1 MQKIVLSLQP
11 MEKERSID
19 RLARILIFLGAA
31 AIVCTLCWYFR
42 SVLVYIITAFVVS
55 LIGHPVMNLLRKM
68 RIRGKAAPDPVLAVI
83 SLVIL
88 SSVLVFVVTQVIPI
102 VSGIVRDVS
111 IMNARDEMLHRNVL
125 DQINQW
131 IISVIPWVGT
141 DFDVAQLLLGK
152 LSELTDLSSVPGIVG
167 SVASAVAKIS
177 VGVFSVLFI
186 SFFFIKD
193 EGLFGR
199 IIAALVPDKVEE
211 RVEKTI
217 NDIRRLLSRYFVGLL
232 VEIAGVIVLN
242 LLGLWLI
249 ARIGFSY
256 AIGIAFIAGLLNVIP
271 YVGPLVGEV
280 IGVVLCV
287 ILKYGAV
294 AGLDVNIWI
303 YALIVFG
310 IMLAVQMV
318 DNFIYQPLIYSTSI
332 KASPL
337 EIFIVLLISGKIG
350 GAVGMLVAIPAYTV
364 IRVIASRFFYEYKAV
379 RRLIPDRENMTH

>member
-1 MQKIVLSLQP
+1 

>member
-42 SVLVYIITAFVVS
+42 SVLVYIIMAFVVS

-167 SVASAVAKIS
+167 SMASAVAKIA

>member
-1 MQKIVLSLQP
+1 

-55 LIGHPVMNLLRKM
+55 LIGHPVMNLLRKI

-102 VSGIVRDVS
+102 VSGIVHDVS
-111 IMNARDEMLHRNVL
+111 IMNAHDEMLHRNVL
-125 DQINQW
+125 DLINQW
-131 IISVIPWVGT
+131 IISVIPWVGA
-141 DFDVAQLLLGK
+141 DFDLAQLLLER
-152 LSELTDLSSVPGIVG
+152 LSELTDLSSVPSIVG
-167 SVASAVAKIS
+167 SMASDVATMA

-211 RVEKTI
+211 RVERTI

-232 VEIAGVIVLN
+232 VEIAGVVVLN

-256 AIGIAFIAGLLNVIP
+256 AIGLAFISGLLNVIP
-271 YVGPLVGEV
+271 YVGPLIGEV

-310 IMLAVQMV
+310 IMLAVQLV

-364 IRVIASRFFYEYKAV
+364 IRVIASRFFYDYKAV
-379 RRLIPDRENMTH
+379 RRLIPDRENI

>member
-1 MQKIVLSLQP
+1 

-42 SVLVYIITAFVVS
+42 SVLVYIIMAFVVS

-167 SVASAVAKIS
+167 SMASAVAKIA